1 MERKS
6 RKVYTGEVLSNK
18 MDKSIVVVISKRMK
32 HPLYQKY
39 VTKRYKLMAHDEKN
53 EAKIGD
59 LVKVQETRPLSSRKR
74 FRLVEIVKKADV
86 VE

>member
-1 MERKS
+1 MERKA

-18 MDKSIVVVISKRMK
+18 MDKSIVVVVNKRMK

-53 EAKIGD
+53 EASIGD
-59 LVKVQETRPLSSRKR
+59 LVKIQETRPLSSRKR

>member
-6 RKVYTGEVLSNK
+6 RKVYTGEVLSSK

-59 LVKVQETRPLSSRKR
+59 LVKVQETRPLSLRKR